1 MHSTSQEYLIK
12 LSIGDSDF
20 PSLLKLLFLFELKL
34 NQLILLYFYFYV
46 CTLGDWVKAVSVM
59 LRKSLLS
66 HSVILFLKIPG
77 YAPNNS

>member
-34 NQLILLYFYFYV
+34 NQLILLYFYFCV
-46 CTLGDWVKAVSVM
+46 
-59 LRKSLLS
+59 
-66 HSVILFLKIPG
+66 
-77 YAPNNS
+77 